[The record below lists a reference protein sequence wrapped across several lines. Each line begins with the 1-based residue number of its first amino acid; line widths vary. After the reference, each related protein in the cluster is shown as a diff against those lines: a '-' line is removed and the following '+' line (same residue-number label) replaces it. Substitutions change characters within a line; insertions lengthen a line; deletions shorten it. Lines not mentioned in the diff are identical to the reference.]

1 MKIDFVNIDKLTVIF
16 NFYIIS
22 NSEYLLLS
30 EDLFSQVVLY
40 FNNVDMIDT
49 SPQDYT
55 LIIIK

>member
-55 LIIIK
+55 FIIIK

>member
-40 FNNVDMIDT
+40 FNNVDMIET

>member
-1 MKIDFVNIDKLTVIF
+1 MKIDFVNINKLTVIF